1 MKRGI
6 FQGESLSPLL
16 FVVSMVSLFLILKKV
31 NA

>member
-16 FVVSMVSLFLILKKV
+16 FVVSMVPLFLILKKV